1 MIAKAA
7 SLTEGAGEP
16 SHLEADQFCHMLL
29 SKKFKT
35 EVKELRDERANSC
48 FSKNISIS
56 YSRSKIY

>member
-1 MIAKAA
+1 MIVKAA
-7 SLTEGAGEP
+7 SLTEGAGGA

-35 EVKELRDERANSC
+35 EAKELRDERANSC
-48 FSKNISIS
+48 FSKNTSIN